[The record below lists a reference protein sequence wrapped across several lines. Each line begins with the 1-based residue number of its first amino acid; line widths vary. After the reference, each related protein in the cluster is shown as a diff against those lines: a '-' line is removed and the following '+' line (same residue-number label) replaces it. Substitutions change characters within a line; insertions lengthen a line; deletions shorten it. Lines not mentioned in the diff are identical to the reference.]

1 MACNLTRGFALNCR
15 DIMGGIVRAWA
26 TNFGGLGTL
35 TIDATDQ
42 CTDSSGT
49 AVWFQYDLKNSGN
62 NLTVT
67 ANTAR
72 DTGTTV
78 FTAVLSLVLPK
89 LTKEHNVEFK
99 LLAFGRP
106 HWIVE
111 DRNGLFH
118 LLGRTHGCDM
128 TAGTIATGGAFSDAS
143 QYTLEFTAEEKEPP
157 LTISGATSANPTA
170 GWSSHT
176 ETITVGTNS

>member
-1 MACNLTRGFALNCR
+1 MACNLTRGYAVNCK
-15 DIMGGIVRAWA
+15 DQIGGIVRAWF

-49 AVWFQYDLKNSGN
+49 AVWFQYDLKNSAN
-62 NLTVT
+62 TLTVT

-78 FTAVLSLVLPK
+78 FSAVLALALPK
-89 LTKEHNVEFK
+89 LTKEQNVEFK
-99 LLAFGRP
+99 LLSFGRP
-106 HWIVE
+106 HIIVE

-128 TAGTIATGGAFSDAS
+128 TAGTIGTGGAFADAS
-143 QYTLEFTAEEKEPP
+143 QYTMEFTAEEKEPP